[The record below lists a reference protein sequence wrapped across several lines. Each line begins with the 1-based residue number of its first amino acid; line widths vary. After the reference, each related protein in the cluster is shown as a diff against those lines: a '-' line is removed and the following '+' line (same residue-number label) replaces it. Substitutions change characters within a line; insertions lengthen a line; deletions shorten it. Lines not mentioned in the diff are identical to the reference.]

1 MINLYLP
8 GNSPLHRAPAGAK
21 LLALAVLAV
30 LLTALPPS
38 WMLVGLSVLI
48 PGAAYLLARMPAT
61 VVLRDLRA
69 TSLLVVFLVATQ
81 LIFSTPMAAVGNTA
95 RVLGVVL
102 LAQAITRTT
111 RVEDM
116 IALTERALG
125 PLRRVGVRPDRVGL
139 AMALALTSVGQIG
152 QITHQVRDAQRSR
165 GVRLAPW
172 SWVMPVLVLSL
183 RHADEVG
190 DALDARGV
198 VD

>member
-38 WMLVGLSVLI
+38 WTLVGLSVLI

-116 IALTERALG
+116 IALTERVLG

-152 QITHQVRDAQRSR
+152 QIAHQVRDAQRSR
-165 GVRLAPW
+165 GVRLPPW